1 MRVLYPP
8 PDTEPYADLRS
19 VEAARRMTKNYDF
32 VVTSGGIGPTHDG
45 EHPAAAPSWLTCAD
59 ITYASLAK
67 AFELPLAHDPETLR
81 RMWVLASPERKKELE
96 NQPAA
101 QKEARER
108 MALFPTAKGGHF
120 GDGQGGARSEVIF
133 VERDKWVP
141 VVRLGG
147 KVSRDSPRPCA
158 C

>member
-1 MRVLYPP
+1 
-8 PDTEPYADLRS
+8 
-19 VEAARRMTKNYDF
+19 
-32 VVTSGGIGPTHDG
+32 
-45 EHPAAAPSWLTCAD
+45 
-59 ITYASLAK
+59 
-67 AFELPLAHDPETLR
+67 
-81 RMWVLASPERKKELE
+81 MWVLASPERKKELE

-133 VERDKWVP
+133 VEKDKWVP

-147 KVSRDSPRPCA
+147 KVRPPELHAGRLLILGSSAFSRAFRA
-158 C
+158 CSSSCCLA